1 MSLQPQSHN
10 EGSGILGMEIVCT
23 LLPLIL
29 FSGDSET
36 TGPGDEVVHCLR
48 SVL

>member
-1 MSLQPQSHN
+1 VNLQPQSHN
-10 EGSGILGMEIVCT
+10 EGSGILGMEIICA

-29 FSGDSET
+29 FSGEPET